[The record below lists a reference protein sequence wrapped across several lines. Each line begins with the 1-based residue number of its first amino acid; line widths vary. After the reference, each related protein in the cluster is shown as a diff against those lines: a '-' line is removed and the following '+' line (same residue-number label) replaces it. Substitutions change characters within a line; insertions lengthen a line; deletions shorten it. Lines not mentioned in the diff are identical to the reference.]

1 MLEQAGAP
9 GSLAPAGAP
18 VPPPHPDG
26 AYAPAGQGQH
36 AGDPSAWNY
45 TPPSRIE
52 RLATAAWS
60 KPSWLAPLAILG
72 CVGAAGTYVL
82 NNDPTDA
89 RLDPVGPCA
98 FKLMTGLDC
107 PGCGGTRM
115 VWYLLHGDVVQAFRH
130 HLVALIAIPILAWA
144 YVVFAAKRLFG
155 VRLPSKRIPL
165 VAILG
170 YLVFW
175 VVFAVLRNLPWAPFS
190 WFFVS

>member
-9 GSLAPAGAP
+9 GPVAPAGAP
-18 VPPPHPDG
+18 LQSPPYPPEQHHAEHHGWD
-26 AYAPAGQGQH
+26 YA
-36 AGDPSAWNY
+36 
-45 TPPSRIE
+45 PPSRIE

-82 NNDPTDA
+82 GNDPTDA
-89 RLDPVGPCA
+89 TLDPVGPCA
-98 FKLMTGLDC
+98 FKALTGLDC

-115 VWYLLHGDVVQAFRH
+115 VWYLLHGDVLQAVRH
-130 HLVALIAIPILAWA
+130 HIVALIAIPILAWA

-155 VRLPSKRIPL
+155 VQLPSKRIPL
-165 VAILG
+165 VAVLG

-175 VVFAVLRNLPWAPFS
+175 LVFAVLRNLPCAPFD
-190 WFFVS
+190 WFYVS